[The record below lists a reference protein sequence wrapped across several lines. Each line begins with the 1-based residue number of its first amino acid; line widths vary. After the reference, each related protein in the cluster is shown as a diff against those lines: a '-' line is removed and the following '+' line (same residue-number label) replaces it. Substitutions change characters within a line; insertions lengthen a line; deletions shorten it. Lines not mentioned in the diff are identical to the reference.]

1 MGPSVIRENK
11 ITLKNSCETGNAR
24 QVLEKS
30 IRQLEKQFETNVET
44 GLITTEA
51 ERRLSK
57 KESQLNTKL
66 KKRLWHLSAKQECH
80 DPLFFFQIYLC
91 IFFLFAGEKC
101 GMISWIALFVMIILK
116 SKQIVVNY
124 RWLRKQINKK
134 VQNALVLRD
143 GIYREMDI
151 RNIVTGD
158 ILRIKKGQKVPVS
171 VWSVQNPG
179 NKYWEGEIF
188 QEESG
193 KVIACGTTNLKK
205 CNGKYMEYSEDFKEK
220 NRAIYNSIENMEA
233 MEGNILYVLCGFSF
247 LFLVYG
253 WISGQPE
260 SFQWMFQMAALVS
273 GGLAVVKEIIGIRD
287 SSLN

>member
-57 KESQLNTKL
+57 KESQLNTKV

-188 QEESG
+188 QEESC
-193 KVIACGTTNLKK
+193 KVIACGKTNLKK

>member
-57 KESQLNTKL
+57 KESQLNTKV

-193 KVIACGTTNLKK
+193 NVIACGTTNLKK

>member
-1 MGPSVIRENK
+1 
-11 ITLKNSCETGNAR
+11 
-24 QVLEKS
+24 
-30 IRQLEKQFETNVET
+30 
-44 GLITTEA
+44 
-51 ERRLSK
+51 
-57 KESQLNTKL
+57 
-66 KKRLWHLSAKQECH
+66 
-80 DPLFFFQIYLC
+80 
-91 IFFLFAGEKC
+91 
-101 GMISWIALFVMIILK
+101 MISWIALFVMIILK

-193 KVIACGTTNLKK
+193 KVIACGTTTLKK
-205 CNGKYMEYSEDFKEK
+205 CNGKSMEYSEDFKEK

-260 SFQWMFQMAALVS
+260 SFQWMFQMTALVS

>member
-1 MGPSVIRENK
+1 
-11 ITLKNSCETGNAR
+11 
-24 QVLEKS
+24 
-30 IRQLEKQFETNVET
+30 
-44 GLITTEA
+44 
-51 ERRLSK
+51 
-57 KESQLNTKL
+57 
-66 KKRLWHLSAKQECH
+66 
-80 DPLFFFQIYLC
+80 
-91 IFFLFAGEKC
+91 
-101 GMISWIALFVMIILK
+101 
-116 SKQIVVNY
+116 
-124 RWLRKQINKK
+124 
-134 VQNALVLRD
+134 
-143 GIYREMDI
+143 MDI